1 MENQSDNYNNLQ
13 TLEKLI
19 CTWREEQ
26 RQCKETRCELI
37 IQELE
42 LERGKST
49 MFVVPGDVRLYIN
62 GTLVDESHIG
72 DLIFDINTGME
83 TIVKTILTFRLEC
96 VLPHGWQLKPN
107 FNVKCFVVAA
117 ESDTSQIFVS
127 MLASGLV
134 DASGIEKAETE
145 VTYHTDTTI
154 CESQV
159 TANCLRLSISSTTT
173 ISLRDEPVHRLFN
186 SQLFKLHVNIQ
197 NSIAVQKYHPGSIL
211 LRTALVSNL
220 SSFLNFIL
228 GAITFGYFRRT
239 TTLLS
244 ALSALS
250 MFVSSLLLTTVIILL
265 YVDAHSIFQQF
276 AASFKY
282 FFYWWIVVLVH
293 CLLSMAICVYFNMAN
308 EKYIISRTVSGKH
321 TFVNDRG
328 TVEFVIC
335 FQTTSIVLVL
345 ALFSISLLRAKKR
358 LNNFLNLTLKSR
370 DIQL

>member
-1 MENQSDNYNNLQ
+1 MEDQPDTYSNLR
-13 TLEKLI
+13 TLEKAI

-42 LERGKST
+42 LEKGKST
-49 MFVVPGDVRLYIN
+49 RFVAPGEVRLYTN
-62 GTLVDESHIG
+62 GVLLDESHIG
-72 DLIFDINTGME
+72 DLIFDVNTGTE
-83 TIVKTILTFRLEC
+83 IFEKTILTFRLEC
-96 VLPHGWQLKPN
+96 VLPHGWQLKPD
-107 FNVKCFVVAA
+107 FNVGCFVIAA
-117 ESDTSQIFVS
+117 DSDTSQIFVS
-127 MLASGLV
+127 MSANGLL
-134 DASGIEKAETE
+134 DASGIEKAKTE
-145 VTYHTDTTI
+145 VKYDTDTTI
-154 CESQV
+154 CERQV
-159 TANCLRLSISSTTT
+159 TTNCLKLSISSTTT
-173 ISLRDEPVHRLFN
+173 ISLRDEPIHRLFN
-186 SQLFKLHVNIQ
+186 SQLFKLHVSIQ

-211 LRTALVSNL
+211 LRTALVSNF
-220 SSFLNFIL
+220 SSFLNFVL

-244 ALSALS
+244 TLSALS

-282 FFYWWIVVLVH
+282 FFYWWIVVIVH

-308 EKYIISRTVSGKH
+308 EKYIISRAVSGKH

-328 TVEFVIC
+328 TVEFVIY
-335 FQTTSIVLVL
+335 FQTTSIVLIL